1 MYAKRVHLFHDEIRC
16 SFEIGG
22 VKVEREKVEQIS
34 PKQTLRI
41 AKQIILFPC
50 LWSREILQLFAGL
63 SEIHYS
69 ESYLPHMILK
79 FCPAIMHLAATRTLA
94 LYVLLLH
101 EHLALLAVR
110 FGPGYYF
117 AYLHCCWNIH
127 VN

>member
-1 MYAKRVHLFHDEIRC
+1 MYAKRVHVFHDEIRC

-22 VKVEREKVEQIS
+22 VKAEREKVEQIS

-41 AKQIILFPC
+41 AKQIIIFPC
-50 LWSREILQLFAGL
+50 PWSREILQLFAGL

-94 LYVLLLH
+94 LY
-101 EHLALLAVR
+101 
-110 FGPGYYF
+110 
-117 AYLHCCWNIH
+117 
-127 VN
+127 